1 MRVWYLV
8 KECRFVL
15 TNGSTVLE
23 PYRVRVCTDLTD
35 SRFNCI
41 IVDAVIRSSSFKKLD
56 PNDITWVT
64 CYEVTHSFGNW
75 FDHTLELR
83 MTKLDIA
90 SDIDDIQT
98 QLIKERL

>member
-15 TNGSTVLE
+15 TNGSAVLE
-23 PYRVRVCTDLTD
+23 PYRIRVCTDLTD
-35 SRFNCI
+35 SRFNYI
-41 IVDAVIRSSSFKKLD
+41 MVDAVIRTSSYKRV
-56 PNDITWVT
+56 DISDTTWIT
-64 CYEVTHSFGNW
+64 HYDVTHSYTGGFE
-75 FDHTLELR
+75 HHIELR
-83 MTKLDIA
+83 VPNLNVA